1 MSVSIIALGS
11 DHGDDRLAF
20 AALEALAGREVP
32 RGCNL
37 HACASPATELLA
49 LLGDTE
55 HAILVDAMVDGGT
68 AGRVL
73 RCAPGDI
80 TARAS
85 QASSHGVSVDSV
97 LALASAL
104 GMLPA
109 TLTMVGITIDAERSP
124 HAKGLSPAVRAAL
137 PALVDHVLAAAAA
150 GGAS

>member
-11 DHGDDRLAF
+11 DHGDDRLGF
-20 AALEALAGREVP
+20 AALEALTRRDVP
-32 RGCNL
+32 RGCEL
-37 HACASPATELLA
+37 HACANPATELLA
-49 LLGDTE
+49 LLADTE
-55 HAILVDAMVDGGT
+55 HAILVDAMVDGGS

-80 TARAS
+80 AARPS

-109 TLTMVGITIDAERSP
+109 KLTMVGITIDAERNP

-150 GGAS
+150 GVAS